1 MNKPPKIYLT
11 PLWERVVIAFIVIEQ
26 LFWQI
31 IMLALIFAEIALGEL
46 DSPTEA
52 IAVGIIGTVFWLIL
66 GFFLYKVGWGYYMAL
81 DTEKGIFVIEEPSFL
96 QKYSCEIAIEKINGF
111 KVTDDPDHAGYTFDV
126 EIISDDGNY
135 NESFPCA
142 AYTTRIAF
150 ESVPSRRNRVTVFA
164 HECNGVIKQIKA
176 EKPNTVN

>member
-66 GFFLYKVGWGYYMAL
+66 GFFLYKVCWGYYMAL

-176 EKPNTVN
+176 EKPYTVN